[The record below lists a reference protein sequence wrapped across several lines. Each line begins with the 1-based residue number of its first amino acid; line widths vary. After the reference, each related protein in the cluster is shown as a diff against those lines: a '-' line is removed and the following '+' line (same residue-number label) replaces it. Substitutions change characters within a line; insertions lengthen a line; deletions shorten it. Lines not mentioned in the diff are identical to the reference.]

1 MENLEYWK
9 LCDQLTVMQAALL
22 MVGVDPSSE
31 VGMCCERRD
40 SDERLGGYDAA
51 KTAIA
56 TGLRAKAIKGRL
68 LTVNEGDGIHPLAD
82 YSVDVTQSTV
92 EVQSLRSWL
101 ASRGIKSGFFFP
113 TAVDTPGYLDPR
125 NPRFAPKLAAAIQA
139 WEAVTDPNGKHPK
152 QAVIKWLREHATR
165 LGLADEQGKPNET
178 AIEEVAKVVNW
189 QPGGGAPRT
198 PTR

>member
-9 LCDQLTVMQAALL
+9 LCDQLTIVEAALL
-22 MVGVDPSSE
+22 LVGVDPSSE
-31 VGMCCERRD
+31 AGMFCESRD
-40 SDERLGGYDAA
+40 SYERPGGYDAA
-51 KTAIA
+51 KNAIA
-56 TGLRAKAIKGRL
+56 AGLRARTIKGRL
-68 LTVNEGDGIHPLAD
+68 LTMNEGDGIHPLAD
-82 YSVDVTQSTV
+82 YPVDVTQSTV

-101 ASRGIKSGFFFP
+101 ANRGIKSGFFFP
-113 TAVDTPGYLDPR
+113 AAVGAPDYLDPG

-139 WEAVTDPNGKHPK
+139 WQAVTDPNGKHPK

-165 LGLADEQGKPNET
+165 LGLADDQGRPNET

-198 PTR
+198 PVR